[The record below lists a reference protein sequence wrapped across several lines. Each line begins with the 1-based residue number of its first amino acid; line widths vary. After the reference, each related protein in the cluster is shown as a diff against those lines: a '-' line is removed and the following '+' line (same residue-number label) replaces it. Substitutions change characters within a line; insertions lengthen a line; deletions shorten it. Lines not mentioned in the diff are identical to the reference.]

1 MSDTTTLAQAENST
15 QTGAEPKVA
24 ARTESNVATLDE
36 RAYHELVQSLKENT
50 QPTTEPAQALPSE
63 GQKAEV
69 SDEAQKAENQAE
81 QAEEAPE
88 SEKDTETADTSLAEN
103 DLPERV
109 RIGSW
114 SETERKALKIRARN
128 PDLTLEQAIA
138 MAKGGDES
146 APKEEPQFVAPADI
160 ESKIEEIAQAKATA
174 FKNLEFDK
182 VAELEVEMLKL
193 NRELRRS
200 EKLAIERESVQQAE
214 RSKEIESSKARAV
227 ELYPDAGK
235 ADSVLV
241 KKMNE
246 IFDTLVDSGNP
257 IVRDPSMPFKLT
269 QMAANELG
277 IAPRNP
283 NAKAPSPSV
292 ARKAPSIQPASGN
305 ARTIPQ
311 APLSAKDLADKLDDL
326 EAYQLFTAKL

>member
-1 MSDTTTLAQAENST
+1 MSENNTLAKAEQNP
-15 QTGAEPKVA
+15 QTGAEPQVT

-36 RAYHELVQSLKENT
+36 RAYHELVQGLKEVAESA
-50 QPTTEPAQALPSE
+50 PTPEAVKEPA
-63 GQKAEV
+63 
-69 SDEAQKAENQAE
+69 
-81 QAEEAPE
+81 AEEAAPVVEAEAKAEDETPEATEPE
-88 SEKDTETADTSLAEN
+88 SESE
-103 DLPERV
+103 LPERV

-138 MAKGGDES
+138 MVKGEAGPAK
-146 APKEEPQFVAPADI
+146 AQEEEQFVAPADI
-160 ESKIEEIAQAKATA
+160 ESKIEEVAQAKAAA

-193 NRELRRS
+193 NKELRRS
-200 EKLAIERESVQQAE
+200 EKMATERESVQQTQRA
-214 RSKEIESSKARAV
+214 KGIEEAKARAV
-227 ELYPDAGK
+227 EFYPDAGK
-235 ADSVLV
+235 ADSALV

-246 IFDTLVDSGNP
+246 IFDTLVDTGNP
-257 IVRDPSMPFKLT
+257 LVKDPSMPFKLT

-283 NAKAPSPSV
+283 SAKAPSPSV

-305 ARTIPQ
+305 ARTTPQ
-311 APLSAKDLADKLDDL
+311 APLNAKALADKLDDL
-326 EAYQLFTAKL
+326 EAYQLLMAKL